1 MKVYTQFNLPILN
14 DTDIKN
20 ALIILDSVDVNITE
34 TISKMQLNDQIVLL
48 MSIKQIF
55 ETWSNEEFKNFK
67 IRNNYNNIFDG
78 FCFDSFKFF
87 AFELHKDY
95 TTNDTNSKWS
105 DRVAQLNPNIIKNN
119 FKYIFNFIMENTK
132 FE

>member
-1 MKVYTQFNLPILN
+1 MKVYTQFDLPILN

-34 TISKMQLNDQIVLL
+34 SIKKMQLNDQIVLL

-55 ETWSNEEFKNFK
+55 QNWSNEEFNNFK

-87 AFELHKDY
+87 AFEFYKDY
-95 TTNDTNSKWS
+95 LKNDTNLKWI
-105 DRVAQLNPNIIKNN
+105 DRLAQLNPNIIKNN
-119 FKYIFNFIMENTK
+119 VKDIFNFILENTK